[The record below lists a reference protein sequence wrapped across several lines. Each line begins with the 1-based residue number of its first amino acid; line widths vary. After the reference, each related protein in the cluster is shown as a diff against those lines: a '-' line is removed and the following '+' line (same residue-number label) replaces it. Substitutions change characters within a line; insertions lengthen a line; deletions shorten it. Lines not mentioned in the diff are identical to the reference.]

1 MRVTKRSGRVEDVK
15 FDNVT
20 NRISKLTE
28 GLSNSVDVTKVAQQV
43 FSSIYD
49 GINTHEID
57 TLSAE
62 ICIGMIT
69 SDPDYEILA
78 TRITASNI
86 QKRAANNFHIAM
98 RKLHKAGIVTH
109 EVLEVSSKVKDDIK
123 PERDYDFGYFGLK
136 TLEKGYLQK
145 IDGEIIET
153 PQYMYMRVAIGIHGH
168 DTERVLETYDALS
181 KGLFIHA
188 TPTLFNAGTPRPQ
201 MSSCFVAGT
210 AVFTTNRGPVPIEEV
225 CIGDNVVTHTGS
237 IKPVL
242 QTHKNLLG
250 DRTLFDVKIYKTPG
264 FQVTGNHR
272 FWSITKEQLHW
283 KDEPQWNSIEHL
295 RVGDWISIPKTK
307 LNTVY
312 EILDMYELLKDENG
326 TEHWTYS
333 FEFDGTKMRRL
344 THFTSEYRPNGITLK
359 GEWFERYIKVDEDF
373 AWFIG
378 SWYGDG
384 CITYQRSSAK
394 SKRTPTH
401 RGISFAQNPNNTT
414 FIEKIEKIGCKYL
427 GVHACISKSK
437 KRNCLS
443 ISFNNSAI
451 GNAFNILFGR
461 WSSGKFLWPNMY
473 SWNRN
478 MVSAFIGGLVS
489 TDGCCTLR
497 GNVTVQLT
505 NQPLIKSIFHL
516 SRSVGLDT
524 SLTVGSKPYK
534 DRKQY
539 IGRIQFPWIPE
550 IMKWVYKHYDD
561 NRLYKSERANTTLE
575 IDGKIFLRI
584 NAKTRVKDNLPEFV
598 YTLGVKDDHS
608 YTVQGV
614 IAENCFLIANKE
626 DSIDGIYD
634 TVKECA
640 RISKWA
646 GGIGLHIH
654 DVRANKSHIRGTNG
668 TSDGIIPMLR
678 VYNSTA
684 RYVNQAGRRK
694 GSIAVYLEP
703 WHADILDFL
712 EIRLNQGDEEARCRD
727 LFSAMWIPDLFMK
740 RVESGGNWSLFC
752 PDQAKGLSDV
762 YGKEFEDLYEK
773 YEAEGLARKVVPA
786 SEVWKAIIKS
796 QSETGTPYMLYKDAC
811 NEKSNHKHVGT
822 IKSSNLCVAPET
834 KILTSKGQQIIS
846 ELVDQD
852 VEVWNGDEFSNVT
865 IRQTGKNQKLL
876 TVKTSKGLELRC
888 TPYHKFWIVGH
899 NEPIEAQNL
908 EKGMK
913 IIKHSLPVIN
923 HNTENMKYAYTH
935 GLFCADGTTSSHGNP
950 KRCLFKAKN
959 NGFCMRHQKNLKDY
973 EEDDDGT
980 CQANSYSEQKFLDL
994 YHVKKKLMKFIDYD
1008 YASNNDACNKIRL
1021 RLPKDIDEKYTVPTE
1036 CSLESKLEWFAG
1048 LIDGDGCVTKH
1059 QGGRGISIQIGSIHY
1074 NFLNDVLLML
1084 QTIGVNS
1091 RINLSRNES
1100 IKELPG
1106 GSYTCKKLWRLL
1118 IPSGGVELLKTLG
1131 LNTRRVNI
1139 NTENLP
1145 NRQALHFDK
1154 IVSVEDLGET
1164 SDTFCFNEPLKHRGI
1179 FNGILTGNCTEI
1191 LEYTDK
1197 DETAVCN
1204 LASIAL
1210 PKYVDVEKK
1219 EFNHEELHR
1228 VTKMVTRNLNKVIDK
1243 NFYPTENGERS
1254 NMRHRPIGIGV
1265 QGLADVFIM
1274 LRMSFGSEESRKL
1287 NRDIFE
1293 TIYHASLESSCELAE
1308 MYGTYETFKGSP
1320 FSQGILQ
1327 FDMWDRDPKFSGRYD
1342 WNAMRELV
1350 KKGTRNSLL
1359 LAPMPTASTSQI
1371 LGNNECFEP
1380 YTTNIYLRRTL
1391 AGEFVVVNKHLVND
1405 LKERGLWSK
1414 EMKDLM
1420 VKANGSVQ
1428 NIIDIPDDL
1437 KELYKTVWEMSQ
1449 KTIIDMAADRGVY
1462 IDQSQSMNLFVESP
1476 TLSKLSSMHMYAWK
1490 TGLKT
1495 GMYYLRSKAKAR
1507 PIQFSLEAEC
1517 AMCSA

>member
-28 GLSNSVDVTKVAQQV
+28 GLSETVDVTKIAQQV

-49 GINTHEID
+49 GIKTPEID

-123 PERDYDFGYFGLK
+123 PERDFEFGYFGLK

-168 DTERVLETYDALS
+168 DIDHVLETYEALS

-201 MSSCFVAGT
+201 MSS
-210 AVFTTNRGPVPIEEV
+210 
-225 CIGDNVVTHTGS
+225 
-237 IKPVL
+237 
-242 QTHKNLLG
+242 
-250 DRTLFDVKIYKTPG
+250 
-264 FQVTGNHR
+264 
-272 FWSITKEQLHW
+272 
-283 KDEPQWNSIEHL
+283 
-295 RVGDWISIPKTK
+295 
-307 LNTVY
+307 
-312 EILDMYELLKDENG
+312 
-326 TEHWTYS
+326 
-333 FEFDGTKMRRL
+333 
-344 THFTSEYRPNGITLK
+344 
-359 GEWFERYIKVDEDF
+359 
-373 AWFIG
+373 
-378 SWYGDG
+378 
-384 CITYQRSSAK
+384 
-394 SKRTPTH
+394 
-401 RGISFAQNPNNTT
+401 
-414 FIEKIEKIGCKYL
+414 
-427 GVHACISKSK
+427 
-437 KRNCLS
+437 
-443 ISFNNSAI
+443 
-451 GNAFNILFGR
+451 
-461 WSSGKFLWPNMY
+461 
-473 SWNRN
+473 
-478 MVSAFIGGLVS
+478 
-489 TDGCCTLR
+489 
-497 GNVTVQLT
+497 
-505 NQPLIKSIFHL
+505 
-516 SRSVGLDT
+516 
-524 SLTVGSKPYK
+524 
-534 DRKQY
+534 
-539 IGRIQFPWIPE
+539 
-550 IMKWVYKHYDD
+550 
-561 NRLYKSERANTTLE
+561 
-575 IDGKIFLRI
+575 
-584 NAKTRVKDNLPEFV
+584 
-598 YTLGVKDDHS
+598 
-608 YTVQGV
+608 
-614 IAENCFLIANKE
+614 CFLIANKE

-646 GGIGLHIH
+646 GGIGLHVH

-740 RVESGGNWSLFC
+740 RVESDGNWSLFC

-773 YEAEGLARKVVPA
+773 YESDGIATKVVPA
-786 SEVWKAIIKS
+786 SEIWKAIIKS

-822 IKSSNLCVAPET
+822 IKSSNLC
-834 KILTSKGQQIIS
+834 
-846 ELVDQD
+846 
-852 VEVWNGDEFSNVT
+852 
-865 IRQTGKNQKLL
+865 
-876 TVKTSKGLELRC
+876 
-888 TPYHKFWIVGH
+888 
-899 NEPIEAQNL
+899 
-908 EKGMK
+908 
-913 IIKHSLPVIN
+913 
-923 HNTENMKYAYTH
+923 
-935 GLFCADGTTSSHGNP
+935 
-950 KRCLFKAKN
+950 
-959 NGFCMRHQKNLKDY
+959 
-973 EEDDDGT
+973 
-980 CQANSYSEQKFLDL
+980 
-994 YHVKKKLMKFIDYD
+994 
-1008 YASNNDACNKIRL
+1008 
-1021 RLPKDIDEKYTVPTE
+1021 
-1036 CSLESKLEWFAG
+1036 
-1048 LIDGDGCVTKH
+1048 
-1059 QGGRGISIQIGSIHY
+1059 
-1074 NFLNDVLLML
+1074 
-1084 QTIGVNS
+1084 
-1091 RINLSRNES
+1091 
-1100 IKELPG
+1100 
-1106 GSYTCKKLWRLL
+1106 
-1118 IPSGGVELLKTLG
+1118 
-1131 LNTRRVNI
+1131 
-1139 NTENLP
+1139 
-1145 NRQALHFDK
+1145 
-1154 IVSVEDLGET
+1154 
-1164 SDTFCFNEPLKHRGI
+1164 
-1179 FNGILTGNCTEI
+1179 TEI
-1191 LEYTDK
+1191 LEFTDK
-1197 DETAVCN
+1197 EETAVCN

-1243 NFYPTENGERS
+1243 NFYPTENGKRS

-1274 LRMSFGSEESRKL
+1274 LRMTFGSEESRKL
-1287 NRDIFE
+1287 NIDIFE

-1308 MYGTYETFKGSP
+1308 MYGPYETFKGSP
-1320 FSQGILQ
+1320 FNKGILQ

-1342 WNAMRELV
+1342 WNAMRKLV
-1350 KKGTRNSLL
+1350 KKGTMNSLL

-1476 TLSKLSSMHMYAWK
+1476 TISKLSSMHMYAWK

-1495 GMYYLRSKAKAR
+1495 GMYYLRSKAKSR

-1517 AMCSA
+1517 SMCSA

>member
-28 GLSNSVDVTKVAQQV
+28 GLSETVDVTKIAQQV

-49 GINTHEID
+49 GIKTPEID

-123 PERDYDFGYFGLK
+123 PERDFEFGYFGLK

-168 DTERVLETYDALS
+168 DIDHVLETYEALS

-201 MSSCFVAGT
+201 MSS
-210 AVFTTNRGPVPIEEV
+210 
-225 CIGDNVVTHTGS
+225 
-237 IKPVL
+237 
-242 QTHKNLLG
+242 
-250 DRTLFDVKIYKTPG
+250 
-264 FQVTGNHR
+264 
-272 FWSITKEQLHW
+272 
-283 KDEPQWNSIEHL
+283 
-295 RVGDWISIPKTK
+295 
-307 LNTVY
+307 
-312 EILDMYELLKDENG
+312 
-326 TEHWTYS
+326 
-333 FEFDGTKMRRL
+333 
-344 THFTSEYRPNGITLK
+344 
-359 GEWFERYIKVDEDF
+359 
-373 AWFIG
+373 
-378 SWYGDG
+378 
-384 CITYQRSSAK
+384 
-394 SKRTPTH
+394 
-401 RGISFAQNPNNTT
+401 
-414 FIEKIEKIGCKYL
+414 
-427 GVHACISKSK
+427 
-437 KRNCLS
+437 
-443 ISFNNSAI
+443 
-451 GNAFNILFGR
+451 
-461 WSSGKFLWPNMY
+461 
-473 SWNRN
+473 
-478 MVSAFIGGLVS
+478 
-489 TDGCCTLR
+489 
-497 GNVTVQLT
+497 
-505 NQPLIKSIFHL
+505 
-516 SRSVGLDT
+516 
-524 SLTVGSKPYK
+524 
-534 DRKQY
+534 
-539 IGRIQFPWIPE
+539 
-550 IMKWVYKHYDD
+550 
-561 NRLYKSERANTTLE
+561 
-575 IDGKIFLRI
+575 
-584 NAKTRVKDNLPEFV
+584 
-598 YTLGVKDDHS
+598 
-608 YTVQGV
+608 
-614 IAENCFLIANKE
+614 CFLIANKE

-678 VYNSTA
+678 VYNTTA

-740 RVESGGNWSLFC
+740 RVESDGNWSLFC
-752 PDQAKGLSDV
+752 PDVARGLSDV
-762 YGKEFEDLYEK
+762 YGKEFEELYEK
-773 YEAEGLARKVVPA
+773 YEADGIATKVVPA

-811 NEKSNHKHVGT
+811 NEKSNHKHLGT
-822 IKSSNLCVAPET
+822 IKSSNLC
-834 KILTSKGQQIIS
+834 
-846 ELVDQD
+846 
-852 VEVWNGDEFSNVT
+852 
-865 IRQTGKNQKLL
+865 
-876 TVKTSKGLELRC
+876 
-888 TPYHKFWIVGH
+888 
-899 NEPIEAQNL
+899 
-908 EKGMK
+908 
-913 IIKHSLPVIN
+913 
-923 HNTENMKYAYTH
+923 
-935 GLFCADGTTSSHGNP
+935 
-950 KRCLFKAKN
+950 
-959 NGFCMRHQKNLKDY
+959 
-973 EEDDDGT
+973 
-980 CQANSYSEQKFLDL
+980 
-994 YHVKKKLMKFIDYD
+994 
-1008 YASNNDACNKIRL
+1008 
-1021 RLPKDIDEKYTVPTE
+1021 
-1036 CSLESKLEWFAG
+1036 
-1048 LIDGDGCVTKH
+1048 
-1059 QGGRGISIQIGSIHY
+1059 
-1074 NFLNDVLLML
+1074 
-1084 QTIGVNS
+1084 
-1091 RINLSRNES
+1091 
-1100 IKELPG
+1100 
-1106 GSYTCKKLWRLL
+1106 
-1118 IPSGGVELLKTLG
+1118 
-1131 LNTRRVNI
+1131 
-1139 NTENLP
+1139 
-1145 NRQALHFDK
+1145 
-1154 IVSVEDLGET
+1154 
-1164 SDTFCFNEPLKHRGI
+1164 
-1179 FNGILTGNCTEI
+1179 TEI
-1191 LEYTDK
+1191 LEFTDK

-1210 PKYVDVEKK
+1210 PKYVDIEKK

-1243 NFYPTENGERS
+1243 NFYPTENGKRS

-1274 LRMSFGSEESRKL
+1274 LRMTFGSEESRKL
-1287 NRDIFE
+1287 NIDIFE

-1308 MYGTYETFKGSP
+1308 MYGPYESFKGSP
-1320 FSQGILQ
+1320 FSKGILQ

-1350 KKGTRNSLL
+1350 KKGTMNSLL

-1476 TLSKLSSMHMYAWK
+1476 TISKLSSMHMYAWK

-1495 GMYYLRSKAKAR
+1495 GMYYLRSKAKSR

-1517 AMCSA
+1517 SMCSA